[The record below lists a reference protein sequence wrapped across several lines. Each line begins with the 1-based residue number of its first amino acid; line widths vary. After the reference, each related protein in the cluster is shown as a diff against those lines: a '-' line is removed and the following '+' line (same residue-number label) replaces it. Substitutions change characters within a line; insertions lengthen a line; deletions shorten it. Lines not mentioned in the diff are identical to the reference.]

1 MLRNRLTVEV
11 WKSARLEATHPSDGS
26 RPGPRPGS
34 SGRSRT
40 NRPPLLSEAPRLGGP
55 RSRVASAQAR
65 PLPTVRARNVP
76 GDPADSRRR
85 LASPLEESLKRRC
98 KRDYMRR
105 WRSDPRNVAH
115 EAAARKRDYYAR
127 KCRRVLAQLNAAT
140 RDHPVRMCGLCGR
153 KNPVCEIE
161 RLVIGADALGTFT
174 RVRVPYCGVC

>member
-1 MLRNRLTVEV
+1 MLRNRMSDEV
-11 WKSARLEATHPSDGS
+11 WKSARLEATHPNAGS
-26 RPGPRPGS
+26 RPGTWQGS

-40 NRPPLLSEAPRLGGP
+40 NRSPLSSEVPRLGGP
-55 RSRVASAQAR
+55 PSRVATAQAR
-65 PLPTVRARNVP
+65 PLPTVRAANDP
-76 GDPADSRRR
+76 GDPAESRRR
-85 LASPLEESLKRRC
+85 LASPLQESLKRRY

-105 WRSDPRNVAH
+105 WRSDPRHVAH

-140 RDHPVRMCGLCGR
+140 REPQVPACGLCGR